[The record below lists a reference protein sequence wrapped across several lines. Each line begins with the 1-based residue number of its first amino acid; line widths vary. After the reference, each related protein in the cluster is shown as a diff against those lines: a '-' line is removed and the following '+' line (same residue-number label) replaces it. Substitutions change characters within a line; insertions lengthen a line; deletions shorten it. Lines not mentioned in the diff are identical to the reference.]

1 MKHLAEFQRCNL
13 VLRLSHLP
21 TLSHQ
26 QGGKIRDPGNKVAT
40 VGVDQKGPGS
50 IIDILWDIEALNF
63 FHIMFLNS
71 MITKLRLRSSFLIL
85 KRFSL
90 KLRMFLIGCIV
101 AMVNCNIKRMTTTCL
116 PVVGH

>member
-13 VLRLSHLP
+13 VVRLSHLP

-50 IIDILWDIEALNF
+50 IIDILWDIEAPSQGGSELLPHNVSQFDDYKIEVTELF
-63 FHIMFLNS
+63 FDFEALF
-71 MITKLRLRSSFLIL
+71 TKIKNVFDRLYCCYG
-85 KRFSL
+85 
-90 KLRMFLIGCIV
+90 KL
-101 AMVNCNIKRMTTTCL
+101 
-116 PVVGH
+116 